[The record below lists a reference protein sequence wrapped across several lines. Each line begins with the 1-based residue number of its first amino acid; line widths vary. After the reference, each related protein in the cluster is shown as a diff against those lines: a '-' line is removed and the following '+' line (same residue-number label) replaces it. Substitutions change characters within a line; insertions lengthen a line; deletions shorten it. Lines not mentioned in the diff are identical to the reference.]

1 MNILTTPP
9 ASLLSAPPA
18 KAPAKPDKTRHFAV
32 LADDGNARIRSLST
46 YETNAK
52 GEQVLDICRVLITT
66 YDQADIVSISVGA
79 DHQLN
84 ARINGKDYKLPLT
97 ANNDAHSLRI
107 KTAGG
112 NDRINVDEQINI
124 EMHIH
129 GGDGDDFI
137 VANGRVGSVTGDTGN
152 DYIRLGAGHVVAF
165 GGDGDD
171 IMIAGAGNAVIS
183 GGKGNDKLYASYP
196 AQKTD
201 LRQVYLNGDQGNDEL
216 YAGTGRSILNGGLGD
231 DKLVGY
237 RQTTIYTGAGQDSVH
252 SYDTQDRIYAKKNR

>member
-152 DYIRLGAGHVVAF
+152 TIFYIAKLRPVLEFFILPVRYVVAERIGELIRVQRDEVGEHYGHRPAIF
-165 GGDGDD
+165 LGKAVHFLKHFLPRRRPPELLE
-171 IMIAGAGNAVIS
+171 IVLYPFNEFCGA
-183 GGKGNDKLYASYP
+183 LYLEALF
-196 AQKTD
+196 AC
-201 LRQVYLNGDQGNDEL
+201 
-216 YAGTGRSILNGGLGD
+216 
-231 DKLVGY
+231 VGVF
-237 RQTTIYTGAGQDSVH
+237 D
-252 SYDTQDRIYAKKNR
+252 